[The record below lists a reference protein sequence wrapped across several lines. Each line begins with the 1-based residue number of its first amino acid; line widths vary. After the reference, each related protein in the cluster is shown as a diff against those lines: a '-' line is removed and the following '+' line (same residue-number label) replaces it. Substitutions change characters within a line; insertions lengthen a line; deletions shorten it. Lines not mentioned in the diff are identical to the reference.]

1 MDGRLGTGATV
12 AVLVV
17 ALAGCGGRTQAET
30 PVQQAKLPPA
40 TSSAPTTTTPP
51 PPPELPMGGRTVF
64 PQYRV
69 VAYYGTGGT
78 PALGVLGQ
86 GTPEEAAEAIDKA
99 AQGFATPDRK
109 VQPAMEFIA
118 TVADGYPG
126 PDGAYSHQVAKEKVQ
141 EYLDVA
147 RKHHQLFL
155 LDVQP
160 GQKDFMQAVQPYQD
174 LLAQPDVGLALDAEW
189 RMEPGQV
196 PGKVIGH
203 VGAAEV
209 NGVLD
214 WVAELT
220 KSRDLPQ
227 KVVLLH
233 MFRAS
238 MIPDLTGV
246 AEHPELALVQHLDG
260 FGGVETKMD
269 IYHAIAQP
277 GRFHMGF
284 KLFYQ
289 QDKPM
294 LGPEEVLRMTPL
306 PEFVSYQ

>member
-1 MDGRLGTGATV
+1 MDARLGTAASATV
-12 AVLVV
+12 LVL
-17 ALAGCGGRTQAET
+17 AMAGCGTTEAAAPQHE
-30 PVQQAKLPPA
+30 AKLQTA
-40 TSSAPTTTTPP
+40 TSSSPVTTTTPP
-51 PPPELPMGGRTVF
+51 PPPELPQGGRTVL

-69 VAYYGTGGT
+69 VSYYGTGGT
-78 PALGVLGQ
+78 AALGVLGQ
-86 GTPEEAAEAIDKA
+86 GSPEEAAAAVDKA

-126 PDGAYSHQVAKEKVQ
+126 PDGAYSHQVEREKVR

-147 RKHHQLFL
+147 RKHHQLFI

-160 GQKDFMQAVQPYQD
+160 GRTDFMTAVQPYRD

-189 RMEPGQV
+189 RMDPGEV
-196 PGKVIGH
+196 PGTVIGH

-214 WVAELT
+214 WVAGLT
-220 KSRDLPQ
+220 KDGNLPQ
-227 KVVLLH
+227 KVVVLH

-238 MIPDLTGV
+238 MITDLPAIAQHT
-246 AEHPELALVQHLDG
+246 ELALVQHLDG

-269 IYHAIAQP
+269 IYHAIADP
-277 GRFHMGF
+277 KRFHMGF
-284 KLFYQ
+284 KLFYK
-289 QDKPM
+289 QDQPL
-294 LGPEEVLRMTPL
+294 LGPKDVLAMTPQ
-306 PEFVSYQ
+306 PEFISYQ

>member
-1 MDGRLGTGATV
+1 
-12 AVLVV
+12 
-17 ALAGCGGRTQAET
+17 
-30 PVQQAKLPPA
+30 
-40 TSSAPTTTTPP
+40 
-51 PPPELPMGGRTVF
+51 VF

-69 VAYYGTGGT
+69 VSYYGTGGT
-78 PALGVLGQ
+78 AALGVLGQ
-86 GTPEEAAEAIDKA
+86 GSPEEAAEAIDKA

-126 PDGAYSHQVAKEKVQ
+126 PDGAYSHQVEREKVQ

-147 RKHHQLFL
+147 RKHHQLFI

-160 GQKDFMQAVQPYQD
+160 GRTDFMDAVRPYRD
-174 LLAQPDVGLALDAEW
+174 LLSQPDVGLALDAEW
-189 RMEPGQV
+189 RMEPDEV
-196 PGKVIGH
+196 PGTVIGH

-214 WVAELT
+214 WVADLT
-220 KSRDLPQ
+220 KTGNLPQ
-227 KVVLLH
+227 KVVVLH

-238 MIPDLTGV
+238 MIPDLPAV
-246 AEHPELALVQHLDG
+246 AQHPELALVQHLDG

-269 IYHAIAQP
+269 IYHAIADPQ
-277 GRFHMGF
+277 RFHMGF
-284 KLFYQ
+284 KLFYK
-289 QDKPM
+289 QDEPL
-294 LGPEEVLRMTPL
+294 LGPKDVLGMEPR